1 MRIVIVTGLSGAG
14 KSTAL
19 SALEDLEFFCVD
31 NLPLPLFSPFVRLMA
46 ETGNAIDVAI
56 SVDARQHPYLGSFRE
71 EIERLREGG
80 HELEVLFLEA
90 PDDVLIRRYS
100 ETRRRHPL
108 SGDDVAAG
116 VQQDREILADLR
128 HKATIIKTGTLN
140 VHQLKTIVQQ
150 SFGPRDRRMRVTLL
164 SFGFKHGLP
173 PEADLVFDVRF
184 LPNPYFE
191 PELRERDGRDPSV
204 VEFVWGTGEARDL
217 LDHVL
222 GLLRFSLPQFEREGK
237 RYLTIAVGCTG
248 GHHRSVVLVEEL
260 SRQLRADWEVL
271 VRHRDLERGS

>member
-19 SALEDLEFFCVD
+19 SALEDLGFFCVD

-46 ETGNAIDVAI
+46 ETGNATDVAI
-56 SVDARQHPYLGSFRE
+56 SVDARQHPYLGTFRE
-71 EIERLREGG
+71 EIERLRDAG
-80 HELEVLFLEA
+80 HELQVLFLVA
-90 PDDVLIRRYS
+90 SDAVLLRRYS

-108 SGDDVAAG
+108 SGDDVADG
-116 VQQDREILADLR
+116 IQRDREILADLR
-128 HKATIIKTGTLN
+128 HKATVVETGSLN
-140 VHQLKTIVQQ
+140 VHQLKSIVQENFGQ
-150 SFGPRDRRMRVTLL
+150 SDSGVGVTLL

-173 PEADLVFDVRF
+173 AEADLVFDVRF

-191 PELRERDGRDPSV
+191 PGLRDRDGRDPSV
-204 VEFVWGTGEARDL
+204 AEFVWESGEARKL
-217 LDHVL
+217 LDHIV
-222 GLLRFSLPQFEREGK
+222 GLLRFSIPQFEREGK

-260 SRQLRADWEVL
+260 SSALRADWDVL

>member
-56 SVDARQHPYLGSFRE
+56 SVDARQHPYLGTFRD
-71 EIERLREGG
+71 EIERLRGGG

-90 PDDVLIRRYS
+90 PDEVLIRRYS

-108 SGDDVAAG
+108 SGSDVGAG
-116 VQQDREILADLR
+116 VQRDREILADLR
-128 HKATIIKTGTLN
+128 HRATVIKTGSLN
-140 VHQLKTIVQQ
+140 VHQLKAIVQD
-150 SFGPRDRRMRVTLL
+150 SFGAPDKHLRVTLL

-191 PELRERDGRDPSV
+191 PELRERDGREPAV
-204 VEFVWGTGEARDL
+204 AEFVWRGGEARKL

-222 GLLRFSLPQFEREGK
+222 GLLEFSLPQFEREGK

-260 SRQLRADWEVL
+260 SRRLRADWEVL